1 MFANIYSTLSKPIRR
16 IRRPEDR
23 SEVINWFVDSRANVA
38 SDILTHHEFGAF
50 YALAGIECS
59 YQCRF
64 VEADLPPH

>member
-50 YALAGIECS
+50 YALAG
-59 YQCRF
+59 
-64 VEADLPPH
+64 D